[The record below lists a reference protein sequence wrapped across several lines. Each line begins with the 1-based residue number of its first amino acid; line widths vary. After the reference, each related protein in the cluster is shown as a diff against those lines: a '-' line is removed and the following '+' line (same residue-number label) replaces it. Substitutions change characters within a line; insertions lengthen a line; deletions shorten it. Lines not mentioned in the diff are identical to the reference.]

1 MAVQESPSLLFL
13 NRSRLRTL
21 RLTST
26 MPYSTAGALCCGS
39 VFLASWER
47 CSSYHW
53 LGLEPAATSVA
64 THISQKVENLSLLST
79 WQPVTGTGKKI
90 IQLHLNTAKAPQKKK
105 FWCVWYFYYVH
116 ICVWAHLLLW
126 VHVEGDQSQCWKNVF
141 LSQFS
146 TYFLQIGYL
155 AEPGWS
161 LLFLL
166 DCLAS
171 KLLWSSSPTTAKV
184 ASILV
189 ITTDVLLCPLVV
201 SPIALSFL
209 TCFLLLQIECVFLRN
224 SGTILST

>member
-105 FWCVWYFYYVH
+105 VLMCVVFLL
-116 ICVWAHLLLW
+116 CAHLCVGTFALVGACGGRPEPMLEECLPESVLHLLYA
-126 VHVEGDQSQCWKNVF
+126 DRISCWAWLELAV
-141 LSQFS
+141 S
-146 TYFLQIGYL
+146 TRL
-155 AEPGWS
+155 PG
-161 LLFLL
+161 
-166 DCLAS
+166 
-171 KLLWSSSPTTAKV
+171 
-184 ASILV
+184 
-189 ITTDVLLCPLVV
+189 
-201 SPIALSFL
+201 
-209 TCFLLLQIECVFLRN
+209 Q
-224 SGTILST
+224 